1 MTAKPEFVKQNKKY
15 QMVMIF
21 MCSLNG
27 LIIVAMLFIGLG
39 YFIGL
44 IKEDIKQNK
53 LDRIIYKDIK
63 RG

>member
-1 MTAKPEFVKQNKKY
+1 
-15 QMVMIF
+15 

-53 LDRIIYKDIK
+53 LDKIIYKDIK